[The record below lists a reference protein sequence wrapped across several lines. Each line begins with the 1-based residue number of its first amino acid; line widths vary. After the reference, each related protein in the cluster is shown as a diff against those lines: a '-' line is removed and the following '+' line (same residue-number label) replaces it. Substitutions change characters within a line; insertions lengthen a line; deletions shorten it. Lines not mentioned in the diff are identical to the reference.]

1 MKFEKIYQIIFSVL
15 SDEAT
20 DEERHI
26 FSEWLNASE
35 ANKSEYEQLKRLHQV
50 SSLPRKEKAIDI
62 DQAWNTVKSQTINKK
77 KTRNYT
83 LWLRYAA
90 MIALVVSIGTYF
102 FSDIF
107 RSPIVSEVNIKEFD
121 EPTLLLDNGEKL
133 ALNQEEFARNQ
144 QDVTIK
150 NDAKSLLSYESKQD
164 SKKTKV
170 KNNHLVIP
178 KGKTYQLLLSDGTR
192 IRLNSE
198 TELIYPTRFTGN
210 KREVTLIGE
219 AYFEV
224 AKNKEK
230 PFIVKANGMEV
241 KVLGTTFNICSY
253 TEDRIASTTLIE
265 GSVAVQAEDGE
276 EQTISPSEQF
286 TFNRNNKKTTIRT
299 VDTELYTSWI
309 NGTYVFKN
317 TPLEDIMTKLQRWHD
332 FSVEFE
338 DKALKRTRY
347 SLIVDKETT
356 LEHLLEIISY
366 TSDIKLERTDNNT
379 IHIKKQRRENDIK

>member
-15 SDEAT
+15 SEEET

-26 FSEWLNASE
+26 LSEWLDTSE
-35 ANKSEYEQLKRLHQV
+35 ENKSEYEQLKRLHQV
-50 SSLPRKEKAIDI
+50 SSLPRKEKTIDI
-62 DQAWNTVKSQTINKK
+62 DQAWNTVKNQTINKK

-90 MIALVVSIGTYF
+90 MIALVISISTYF

-107 RSPIVSEVNIKEFD
+107 RSPIVSEVNINEFD

-265 GSVAVQAEDGE
+265 GSVAVQAENGE

-317 TPLEDIMTKLQRWHD
+317 TPLEEIMTKLQRWHD

-379 IHIKKQRRENDIK
+379 IHIKKQRRENEIK

>member
-1 MKFEKIYQIIFSVL
+1 MKFEKIYQIL

-26 FSEWLNASE
+26 LSEWLDASE
-35 ANKSEYEQLKRLHQV
+35 ENKSEYEQLKRLHQV
-50 SSLPRKEKAIDI
+50 SSLPRKEKTVDI

-77 KTRNYT
+77 KIRNYT

-90 MIALVVSIGTYF
+90 MIALVISIGTYL

-107 RSPIVSEVNIKEFD
+107 RSPIVSEVNINEFD

-133 ALNQEEFARNQ
+133 ALNQEEFARHQ

-150 NDAKSLLSYESKQD
+150 NDAKSLLSYESKQE

-230 PFIVKANGMEV
+230 PFVVKANGMEV

-265 GSVAVQAEDGE
+265 GSVAVQTEDGE

-317 TPLEDIMTKLQRWHD
+317 TPLEEIMTKLQRWHD

-379 IHIKKQRRENDIK
+379 IHIKKQRRENEIK

>member
-1 MKFEKIYQIIFSVL
+1 MFSVL

-26 FSEWLNASE
+26 LSEWLDASE
-35 ANKSEYEQLKRLHQV
+35 ENKSEYEQLKRLHQV
-50 SSLPRKEKAIDI
+50 SSLPRKEKTVDI
-62 DQAWNTVKSQTINKK
+62 DRAWSTVKSQTINKK

-90 MIALVVSIGTYF
+90 MVAIVVATGTYF

-107 RSPIVSEVNIKEFD
+107 RSPIVSEVNINEFD

-150 NDAKSLLSYESKQD
+150 NDAKSLLSYESKQE
-164 SKKTKV
+164 SKKNKV

-253 TEDRIASTTLIE
+253 TEDHIASTTLIE
-265 GSVAVQAEDGE
+265 GSVTVQAENGK
-276 EQTISPSEQF
+276 EQRITPSEQF
-286 TFNRNNKKTTIRT
+286 IFNRNNKKTTIRT

-309 NGTYVFKN
+309 NGTYVFKS
-317 TPLEDIMTKLQRWHD
+317 TPLEEIMTKLQRWHD

-338 DKALKRTRY
+338 DQALKRTRY

-379 IHIKKQRRENDIK
+379 IHIKKQRREKDMK

>member
-62 DQAWNTVKSQTINKK
+62 NQAWNTVKSQTINKK

-198 TELIYPTRFTGN
+198 TELIYPTRFTDN

-224 AKNKEK
+224 TKNKEK

-265 GSVAVQAEDGE
+265 GSVAVQAENGE

-317 TPLEDIMTKLQRWHD
+317 TPLEEIMTKLQRWHD

-356 LEHLLEIISY
+356 LEHLLEIINY

-379 IHIKKQRRENDIK
+379 IHIKKQRRENEIK

>member
-1 MKFEKIYQIIFSVL
+1 M
-15 SDEAT
+15 
-20 DEERHI
+20 
-26 FSEWLNASE
+26 
-35 ANKSEYEQLKRLHQV
+35 
-50 SSLPRKEKAIDI
+50 
-62 DQAWNTVKSQTINKK
+62 
-77 KTRNYT
+77 
-83 LWLRYAA
+83 
-90 MIALVVSIGTYF
+90 
-102 FSDIF
+102 
-107 RSPIVSEVNIKEFD
+107 
-121 EPTLLLDNGEKL
+121 
-133 ALNQEEFARNQ
+133 
-144 QDVTIK
+144 TIK
-150 NDAKSLLSYESKQD
+150 NDAKSLLSYESKQE

-265 GSVAVQAEDGE
+265 GSVAVQTEDGE

-317 TPLEDIMTKLQRWHD
+317 TPLEEIMTKLQRWHD

-338 DKALKRTRY
+338 DKALKRTCY

-379 IHIKKQRRENDIK
+379 IHIKKQRRENEIK

>member
-1 MKFEKIYQIIFSVL
+1 MKLEKIYQIILSVL

-26 FSEWLNASE
+26 LSEWLNASE
-35 ANKSEYEQLKRLHQV
+35 ENKSEYEQLKRLYQV
-50 SSLPRKEKAIDI
+50 SSLPRKEKTVDI

-77 KTRNYT
+77 ARNYT

-90 MIALVVSIGTYF
+90 MVALIIATGSYF

-107 RSPIVSEVNIKEFD
+107 HSSNIGEVNINEFD

-133 ALNQEEFARNQ
+133 ALNQEKFARNQ

-150 NDAKSLLSYESKQD
+150 NDAKSLLSYESKQE

-224 AKNKEK
+224 AKNKEN
-230 PFIVKANGMEV
+230 PFIVNAKGMEV

-265 GSVAVQAEDGE
+265 GSVAIQTEDGE

-317 TPLEDIMTKLQRWHD
+317 TPLEEIITKLQRWHD
-332 FSVEFE
+332 FSVIFE
-338 DKALKRTRY
+338 DNALKRTRY
-347 SLIVDKETT
+347 SLSVDKETT

-366 TSDIKLERTDNNT
+366 TSNIKLERTNNNT
-379 IHIKKQRRENDIK
+379 IHIKKERRKNEIK